1 MKLEQK
7 KLEQLQEQH
16 LDDLIR
22 LAFEYEESAEVQAI
36 LAAFE
41 SLPEDA
47 ADVDE
52 VTRQRTF
59 DRAMEK
65 LARVLDEEK
74 REAQRTKRR
83 RFLTRFG
90 EVAAVIL
97 VLLAIAAPIAV
108 ANIEALRTTF
118 SRFFLADNA
127 RPGDLLLDYYIEVN
141 PEFPYLHDP
150 NQWGGLY
157 LPADVPE
164 GYEVHVCHTQGT
176 THYLGLKHDAT
187 GDLLRLTES
196 VEELPPLAE
205 VRESRPAQLK
215 TGEVRVEKTVDGD
228 TVLTWRNAQRWY
240 RLRSSVLTEAELLQI
255 AGSLAPVAGQEAFDR
270 LMAGSVPGAAIPKGY
285 AGHFFPTWLPEAYPC
300 TKVTQW
306 GGSCGARFLPDGR
319 TGWSWEEI
327 SGDTSLLDSD
337 GGAPQEVDISGC
349 PGILYRNGDAAT
361 IVWMNEMCL
370 LTVKGWGMTDETLLR
385 IARSVRMIDRG
396 SAQESIVA
404 PTPVPTATPAPQP
417 ALTDWPLPF
426 VPTWCPEACLGPY
439 IAAPYSEMSARL
451 VYPLSSQNELKLQVT
466 EGEFIN
472 KDYSEYL
479 TRVKV
484 DVNGCEGEMTFS
496 PMGAGNLLLTW
507 QQDGYTFVIS
517 GDEWQA
523 DMMMTLARSV
533 RRGTPEEIASSPE
546 QNTADMPVVPA
557 EPFRFF
563 PTAML
568 PDMEELRQDHLL
580 DDMTSLH
587 FRLAQNGRYVTLI
600 QFSDDAVLLTEGGT
614 SFNVTRAE
622 VMIGERQVTV
632 YTPVEGG
639 TDVAPIVLTW
649 PEEQGWYMLLSYFCT
664 HEELYGIVS
673 QLAPVADAGAIPT
686 PVPTATP
693 EPPKLTAVPP
703 QWQGEH
709 FLMRVPDGYEFE
721 SADAD
726 RAVWRNAAGNEFVF
740 EALPEDWSL
749 ERERALGADAWESEF
764 RGRWAITIERFSEA
778 DFSKTLRFIFP
789 VDDRWYAFESWLT
802 YDFYANYVEKI
813 E

>member
-7 KLEQLQEQH
+7 KQEQLQEQH

-22 LAFEYEESAEVQAI
+22 LAFQQEEAAETQAI
-36 LAAFE
+36 LAAFD

-59 DRAMEK
+59 DRALEK
-65 LARVLDEEK
+65 LDRLQAAQK
-74 REAQRTKRR
+74 RTQRR
-83 RFLTRFG
+83 RWMARFG

-118 SRFFLADNA
+118 ARFFLADNA
-127 RPGDLLLDYYIEVN
+127 RPGDLLLDYYVEVN
-141 PEFPYLHDP
+141 PDFPYLHDP

-164 GYEVHVCHTQGT
+164 GYEVAVCHVEGT
-176 THYLGLKHDAT
+176 THYLGLKHDTT

-205 VRESRPAQLK
+205 VRESRLVQLK
-215 TGEVRVEKTVDGD
+215 TGQARVEKTAGGD

-240 RLRSSVLTEAELLQI
+240 RLCSSVLTEAELLKM
-255 AGSLAPVAGQEAFDR
+255 AGSVSPVAGQEAFDR

-285 AGHFFPTWLPEAYPC
+285 AGNFFPTWLPEAYPC

-306 GGSCGARFLPDGR
+306 GGACGARFLPDGR
-319 TGWSWEEI
+319 TGWSWEEL

-337 GGAPQEVDISGC
+337 GGVPQEVDISGC

-361 IVWMNEMCL
+361 IVWMNEMCMF
-370 LTVKGWGMTDETLLR
+370 TVKGWGMTDETLLR
-385 IARSVRMIDRG
+385 IARSVRMIDRD
-396 SAQESIVA
+396 SAQESIAA
-404 PTPVPTATPAPQP
+404 PTPVPTSTPAPQP

-439 IAAPYSEMSARL
+439 IATPYSDKAALL
-451 VYPLSSQNELKLQVT
+451 VYPLSSQDELSLQVT
-466 EGEFIN
+466 EAGFVN

-507 QQDGYTFVIS
+507 QQDGYAFIVT
-517 GDEWQA
+517 GDGWQA
-523 DMMMTLARSV
+523 DRMLQLARSV
-533 RRGTPEEIASSPE
+533 RRGTPQELAASAAK
-546 QNTADMPVVPA
+546 NTASAA
-557 EPFRFF
+557 ETPCAPLRFF
-563 PTAML
+563 PMALL
-568 PDMEELRQDHLL
+568 PDMTDFRENHVL
-580 DDMTSLH
+580 DDMTSLS
-587 FRLAQNGRYVTLI
+587 FRLKTNGHYATLI
-600 QFSDDAVLLTEGGT
+600 QFSDDAELLTEGGT

-639 TDVAPIVLTW
+639 ADVAPIVLTW
-649 PEEQGWYMLLSYFCT
+649 PEEQGWYMLLSYSCT

-673 QLAPVADAGAIPT
+673 QLAPVEDAGAIPT

-693 EPPKLTAVPP
+693 EPPNLTVVPP

-709 FLMRVPDGYEFE
+709 FLMRVPAGFAFV

-749 ERERALGADAWESEF
+749 EEERAQGSDAWESDF
-764 RGRWAITIERFSEA
+764 QGRWAVTFTRFSQD
-778 DFSKTLRFIFP
+778 DFCRTNRFIFP
-789 VDDRWYAFESWLT
+789 VDERWYAIESWLT